1 MLNNRRAT
9 FILAFIMAVV
19 LWAYVLGEVDPM
31 RTVTIRDIPIRFLN
45 ETALDDESL
54 VITETDYTTISVT
67 FEAKRSLANKIK
79 ESDFHATANLK
90 GLTQG
95 DNIVDVELT
104 KPSNINLE
112 SISHEHINIT
122 TDKLIEAA
130 KEIKVVLINE
140 SSKDTEPKILRLSEH
155 QVNVSGAATQVNKV
169 ERVLAKLDASRVTD
183 DPNSISADLEAV
195 DTNDAQV
202 EGVEL
207 DAKNIYVTAILKYL
221 KSVDLVVPVSG
232 RDSGSISRGY
242 SAPDSIVIKGSE
254 ADLEDLDSIT
264 CEPVDISDL
273 YENKSIPLVPIL
285 PKGIELSDES
295 ENLALEVAVYNAGV
309 AEFDFD
315 ETYVNIVGID
325 ENSSVKIHEI
335 DINVKVKG
343 ASTVINSLTADDLM
357 LTADAADLTTGTHT
371 VDVDVTLDKAG
382 VDLIEVKPQ
391 KITIDVNTN

>member
-122 TDKLIEAA
+122 TDKLIEAE

>member
-112 SISHEHINIT
+112 SVSHEHINIT
-122 TDKLIEAA
+122 TDKLIEAE
-130 KEIKVVLINE
+130 KEIKVVLTNE
-140 SSKDTEPKILRLSEH
+140 SSKETEPKILRLSEH
-155 QVNVSGAATQVNKV
+155 QVKVSGAATQVNKV

-195 DTNDAQV
+195 DTNDVQV

-207 DAKNIYVTAILKYL
+207 NAKNIYVTAILKYL

-285 PKGIELSDES
+285 PKGIEMSDES

-343 ASTVINSLTADDLM
+343 ASTVINSLTADDLT
-357 LTADAADLTTGTHT
+357 LTADATDLTTGTHT
-371 VDVDVTLDKAG
+371 VDVDVKVDKAG

>member
-1 MLNNRRAT
+1 MLNNRRAN

-112 SISHEHINIT
+112 SVSHEHINIT
-122 TDKLIEAA
+122 TDKLIKAE
-130 KEIKVVLINE
+130 KEIKVVLTNE

-155 QVNVSGAATQVNKV
+155 QVKVSGAATQVNKV

-195 DTNDAQV
+195 DTNDVQV

-285 PKGIELSDES
+285 PKGIEMSDES

-357 LTADAADLTTGTHT
+357 LTADASDLTTGTHT
-371 VDVDVTLDKAG
+371 VDVDVKVDKAG

>member
-112 SISHEHINIT
+112 SVSHEHINIT
-122 TDKLIEAA
+122 TDKLIEAE
-130 KEIKVVLINE
+130 KEIKVVLTNE
-140 SSKDTEPKILRLSEH
+140 SSKETEPKILRLSEH
-155 QVNVSGAATQVNKV
+155 QVKVSGAATQVNKV

-195 DTNDAQV
+195 DTNDVQV

-285 PKGIELSDES
+285 PKGIEMSDES

-343 ASTVINSLTADDLM
+343 ASTVINSLTADDLT
-357 LTADAADLTTGTHT
+357 LTADATDLTTGTHT
-371 VDVDVTLDKAG
+371 VDVDVKVDKAG

>member
-1 MLNNRRAT
+1 M
-9 FILAFIMAVV
+9 
-19 LWAYVLGEVDPM
+19 
-31 RTVTIRDIPIRFLN
+31 
-45 ETALDDESL
+45 
-54 VITETDYTTISVT
+54 
-67 FEAKRSLANKIK
+67 
-79 ESDFHATANLK
+79 
-90 GLTQG
+90 
-95 DNIVDVELT
+95 T

-112 SISHEHINIT
+112 SVSHEHINIT
-122 TDKLIEAA
+122 TDKLIEAE
-130 KEIKVVLINE
+130 KEIKVVLTNE

-155 QVNVSGAATQVNKV
+155 QVKVSGAATQVNKV

-195 DTNDAQV
+195 DTNDVQV

-285 PKGIELSDES
+285 PKGIEMSDES

-343 ASTVINSLTADDLM
+343 ASTVINSLTADDLT
-357 LTADAADLTTGTHT
+357 LTADATDLTTGTHT
-371 VDVDVTLDKAG
+371 VDVDVKVDKAG

>member
-1 MLNNRRAT
+1 MLNNRRAN

-112 SISHEHINIT
+112 SVSHEHINIT
-122 TDKLIEAA
+122 TDKLIEAE
-130 KEIKVVLINE
+130 KEIKVVLTNE
-140 SSKDTEPKILRLSEH
+140 SSKETEPKILRLSEH
-155 QVNVSGAATQVNKV
+155 QVKVSGAATQVNKV

-195 DTNDAQV
+195 DTNDVQV

-285 PKGIELSDES
+285 PKGIEMSDES

-357 LTADAADLTTGTHT
+357 LTADASDLTTGTHT
-371 VDVDVTLDKAG
+371 VDVDVKVDKAG

>member
-122 TDKLIEAA
+122 TDKLIEAE

-273 YENKSIPLVPIL
+273 YENKSIPLGPIL
-285 PKGIELSDES
+285 PKGIEMSDES

-343 ASTVINSLTADDLM
+343 ASTVINSLTADDLT
-357 LTADAADLTTGTHT
+357 LTANAADLTTGTHT